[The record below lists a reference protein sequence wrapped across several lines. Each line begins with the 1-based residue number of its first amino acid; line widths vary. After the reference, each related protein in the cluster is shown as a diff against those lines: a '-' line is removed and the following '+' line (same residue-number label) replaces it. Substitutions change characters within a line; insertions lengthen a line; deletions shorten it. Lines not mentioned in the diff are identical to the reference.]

1 MPAQIPANGG
11 QPQKPTK
18 SASLY
23 TGRFFQGL
31 NTNRSPL
38 RMGGMTWIYEKF
50 YGGQN
55 DALIGGLNT
64 EISNRLTLCRRP
76 GNPVY
81 VNPTTAVP
89 SATFDDVDRFESF
102 HLLGPTTEDIDVMI
116 DTIGTNGGDQP
127 SIWTGLDATGVRG
140 TFPGGSKKQL
150 VFQKT
155 VAQQAFME
163 SVGNTLFFGDGE

>member
-1 MPAQIPANGG
+1 MPAQLSANGA

-81 VNPTTAVP
+81 TNPTTAVA
-89 SATFDDVDRFESF
+89 SATFDDVTRFESF
-102 HLLGPTTEDIDVMI
+102 HLLGPTTEAIAALSRVLVNQ
-116 DTIGTNGGDQP
+116 GRREV
-127 SIWTGLDATGVRG
+127 GLPELELRSPPGLALEGSGRG
-140 TFPGGSKKQL
+140 
-150 VFQKT
+150 
-155 VAQQAFME
+155 
-163 SVGNTLFFGDGE
+163 

>member
-31 NTNRSPL
+31 YTNRSPL

-64 EISNRLTLCRRP
+64 EVSNRLTLVRRP
-76 GNPVY
+76 GNPGY
-81 VNPTTAVP
+81 TNPSTGVSSASFTA
-89 SATFDDVDRFESF
+89 VDRFESF
-102 HLLGPTTEDIDVMI
+102 HISGP
-116 DTIGTNGGDQP
+116 
-127 SIWTGLDATGVRG
+127 
-140 TFPGGSKKQL
+140 
-150 VFQKT
+150 
-155 VAQQAFME
+155 
-163 SVGNTLFFGDGE
+163 NT